1 MKTIVLL
8 NNIFSADM
16 IKDFDYL
23 KNNLD
28 MKKFNIISPLTFM
41 GKNQKYDTENFTI
54 KLINSAISLGN
65 MYNEFNTIES
75 VVGKNKIAVYY
86 GMAHTNVKSN
96 QIIVVDKIKL
106 DAQEALLD
114 SYIKEA
120 GIRFTYLKSG
130 QAEQNFKNIEEA
142 VVYLNAL

>member
-23 KNNLD
+23 KRNLD
-28 MKKFNIISPLTFM
+28 MTKFNIISPLTFM
-41 GKNQKYDTENFTI
+41 RKNDKYDTQDFTV
-54 KLINSAISLGN
+54 KLITSAISLGN
-65 MYNEFNTIES
+65 MYNQFGTIES
-75 VVGKNKIAVYY
+75 VAGKNKTIIYY
-86 GMAHTNVKSN
+86 GMAHTNVKA
-96 QIIVVDKIKL
+96 DKIFAVKPAVL
-106 DAQEALLD
+106 DVQENLLD
-114 SYIKEA
+114 LYLKE
-120 GIRFTYLKSG
+120 GKITFPYLKSG